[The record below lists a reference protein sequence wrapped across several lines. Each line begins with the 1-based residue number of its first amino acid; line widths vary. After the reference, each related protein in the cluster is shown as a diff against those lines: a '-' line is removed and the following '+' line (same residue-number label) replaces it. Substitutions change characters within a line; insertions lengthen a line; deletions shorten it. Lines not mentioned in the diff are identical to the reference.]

1 MTTTFGGAV
10 LLLLLFLLLA
20 PPAAAGPFDDPG
32 YARAFTCSACHGLAG
47 NSKSDA
53 MPILAGLDAAYL
65 RKALEDYAAGRRP
78 SPEMEPYAKMALHV
92 GVAEVAGYFASQKR
106 EPTPVKVDASAIARG
121 KAAAAAC
128 AVCHGSDG
136 RGDKA
141 KLIPGL
147 AGQPP
152 GYLASQ
158 IRLFKE
164 ERRSPGDE
172 ALTRVKAVMKSIPD
186 ATIADLAAWYSS
198 LR

>member
-1 MTTTFGGAV
+1 MTKVSGGAV
-10 LLLLLFLLLA
+10 LLLLWLVT
-20 PPAAAGPFDDPG
+20 PVMAGPIDDPR
-32 YARAFTCSACHGLAG
+32 YAKTFTCSACHGFAG

-53 MPILAGLDAAYL
+53 MPILAGLDVTYL

-78 SPEMEPYAKMALHV
+78 SPEMEPYAKMAVHL
-92 GVAEVAGYFASQKR
+92 GVADVAGYFSAQKR
-106 EPTPVKVDASAIARG
+106 EPTPVKVDPAAVARG

-128 AVCHGSDG
+128 AACHGADG
-136 RGDKA
+136 RGDPA
-141 KLIPGL
+141 KLAPGL

-164 ERRSPGDE
+164 ERRSPGDD
-172 ALTRVKAVMKSIPD
+172 ALKHVKAVMKTIPD
-186 ATIADLAAWYSS
+186 ATIDDLAAWYSS